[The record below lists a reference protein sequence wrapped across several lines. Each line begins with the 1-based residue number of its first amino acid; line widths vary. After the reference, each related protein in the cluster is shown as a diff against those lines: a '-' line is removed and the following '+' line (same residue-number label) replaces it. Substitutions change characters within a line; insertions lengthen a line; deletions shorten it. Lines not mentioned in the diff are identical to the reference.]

1 MKSRANLKSHPIHPM
16 LVTLPI
22 GLWTASLAYDL
33 AAAARGSRRLQDS
46 ADDMMLAGLI
56 GALAAAVPGAID
68 YFAVIPP
75 ESSAK
80 QRGATHGLL
89 NLSLAGLYGANWL
102 LRSRSGRRWRSWLG
116 IPLSLAGFSGLM
128 YSGWLGGTLVYRNQ
142 IGVDHRG
149 PNAAKWRESGPI
161 EGPPGEAVDVA
172 SMDELEKPGQTKL
185 VHLNGHRIVVARD
198 GDRIVAFQDHC
209 THRGGP
215 LADGVLA
222 CGVITCPWHGS
233 QFNVETGEVVGGPA
247 EEKIQIYP
255 IRVDGDAIQIVAPE
269 PLTDATIAGKSGLL
283 PAEETRQRIG
293 QAVQQTVERVRSL
306 VPAGRDGGSSS
317 GRMKFDED

>member
-16 LVTLPI
+16 LVSLPI
-22 GLWTASLAYDL
+22 GLWTASLAFDL
-33 AAAARGSRRLQDS
+33 TAAARDSRRLQDS
-46 ADDMMLAGLI
+46 ADDMLLAGLI

-80 QRGATHGLL
+80 KRGATHGLL
-89 NLSLAGLYGANWL
+89 NVGLTALYGANWL
-102 LRSRSGRRWRSWLG
+102 LRSRASERWRRWLG
-116 IPLSLAGFSGLM
+116 IPLSLVGVGGIM
-128 YSGWLGGTLVYRNQ
+128 YTGWLGGTLVYRNQ

-149 PNAAKWRESGPI
+149 PNATKWRESGPI
-161 EGPPGEAVDVA
+161 EGPAGEAVAVA
-172 SMDELEKPGQTKL
+172 SMKELEKPGQTKL

-198 GDRIVAFQDHC
+198 DDRIVAFQDHC

-233 QFNVETGEVVGGPA
+233 QFNVETGEVASGPA
-247 EEKIQIYP
+247 EEKIRIYP
-255 IRVDGDAIQIVAPE
+255 VQIEDDLIQIVAPD
-269 PLTDATIAGKSGLL
+269 PLPDATIAGKSGLL
-283 PAEETRQRIG
+283 PPDETRRRVG
-293 QAVQQTVERVRSL
+293 QAVQQTLDRVRSL
-306 VPAGRDGGSSS
+306 APAGGNGSSS
-317 GRMKFDED
+317 PE